1 MLRNRLTLAV
11 CAAALIGS
19 PALPVW
25 AQEAPP
31 VDPPAGEG
39 DHQQHMG
46 PPTAPAQP
54 AQPAQPAEPDE
65 GEAAVPAQ
73 PAEPAQPAPAAV
85 TADGDVLAVLR
96 ARGGF
101 DTFLQAMDAA
111 GLTAV
116 VEADPDI
123 TLFAPTDAAFAA
135 LPEGELERL
144 MDEANRD
151 ELRQLLLFHVI
162 NADVRSEQLVN
173 RRGEVETGSGEQVMI
188 DGGGEQIRFGEA
200 TVTEA
205 DVRGAN
211 GAVFVIDRLALA
223 VPAAPAEAAD
233 EAPASPMPT
242 QPTDVPAQD
251 APTAPPAPATPPVE
265 TPDVIDAEETTP
277 DL

>member
-19 PALPVW
+19 PALAPAW

-31 VDPPAGEG
+31 VDPPTGEG

-54 AQPAQPAEPDE
+54 AQPAQL
-65 GEAAVPAQ
+65 
-73 PAEPAQPAPAAV
+73 AEPAQPAQAAA
-85 TADGDVLAVLR
+85 TADADVLAVLR

-101 DTFLQAMDAA
+101 DTFLQALDAA

-116 VEADPDI
+116 IEADPDI

-151 ELRQLLLFHVI
+151 ELRHLLLFHVI
-162 NADVRSEQLVN
+162 NADVRSEQLAN
-173 RRGEVETGSGEQVMI
+173 RRGEVETGSGEQVTI

-211 GAVFVIDRLALA
+211 GAVFVIDRLALPA
-223 VPAAPAEAAD
+223 PAAPAEAAD

-265 TPDVIDAEETTP
+265 TPDVTDAEETTP